1 MAANNDDA
9 TKQIFSRCLLN
20 CLQIPLWYIV
30 CIILFMALAGVL
42 LVMKG
47 RIESDRFTIGEN
59 LSHHHLFYSVCFA
72 PLIACTI
79 ALA

>member
-1 MAANNDDA
+1 MAFCELNPC
-9 TKQIFSRCLLN
+9 FSLHVKL
-20 CLQIPLWYIV
+20 
-30 CIILFMALAGVL
+30 VL
-42 LVMKG
+42 KV
-47 RIESDRFTIGEN
+47 RIESDRFTLGEN